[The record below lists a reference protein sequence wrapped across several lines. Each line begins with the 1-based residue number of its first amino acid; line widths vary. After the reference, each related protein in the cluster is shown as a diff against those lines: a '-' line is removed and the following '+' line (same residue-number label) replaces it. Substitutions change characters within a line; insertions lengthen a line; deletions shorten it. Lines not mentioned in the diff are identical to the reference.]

1 MVLAIHNV
9 HPTWIS
15 VKFVF
20 AFKLRWNFIVR
31 LVECTYKLGHL
42 GCVISFSIVG
52 MADNDSDKEPVF
64 SLTIYASFGRSDE
77 ISWSDNFK
85 TFLLALKDLGLK
97 NQFIELRSDIS
108 AFAWPFEEY
117 DITKTSL

>member
-1 MVLAIHNV
+1 MVLAIHNI

-42 GCVISFSIVG
+42 T
-52 MADNDSDKEPVF
+52 ADNDSDEEPVF
-64 SLTIYASFGRSDE
+64 SLTINYASFGRSDE

-108 AFAWPFEEY
+108 AFAWPCEEY
-117 DITKTSL
+117 DITKISL

>member
-31 LVECTYKLGHL
+31 LVEGTYILGHL

-52 MADNDSDKEPVF
+52 TADNNSDEEPVF
-64 SLTIYASFGRSDE
+64 SLSIYATFGRSDE

-108 AFAWPFEEY
+108 GFAWPCEEY
-117 DITKTSL
+117 ITKTSL